1 LWKVYTKEDGN
12 VFWNTEL
19 GKGRPGW
26 HIECSVMSTKY
37 LGKHFDIHTGGIDL
51 VFPHHTNEIAQSEA
65 ANGCKFVNYWIHNE
79 FLLVDGKK
87 MSKSLGNFYTLR
99 DILARYDATVIRYLL
114 MSVHYRQQLNFTFE
128 GLEAVK
134 QAVEKLKDFVRNLK
148 NAKDKNEPLVNK
160 FVKEARK
167 EFEEAMDDDLNVSEA
182 LSVIF
187 KFIHDINKLTMS
199 KKNAKEVLG
208 LIKEFDKVLGLNL
221 TETGERFSRDILEL
235 IKKRDKARKIKNWKE
250 ADKFREELL
259 KKGVKVSDIG
269 NKSIY
274 TRT

>member
-1 LWKVYTKEDGN
+1 
-12 VFWNTEL
+12 
-19 GKGRPGW
+19 
-26 HIECSVMSTKY
+26 
-37 LGKHFDIHTGGIDL
+37 
-51 VFPHHTNEIAQSEA
+51 
-65 ANGCKFVNYWIHNE
+65 
-79 FLLVDGKK
+79 
-87 MSKSLGNFYTLR
+87 
-99 DILARYDATVIRYLL
+99 
-114 MSVHYRQQLNFTFE
+114 
-128 GLEAVK
+128 
-134 QAVEKLKDFVRNLK
+134 
-148 NAKDKNEPLVNK
+148 
-160 FVKEARK
+160 
-167 EFEEAMDDDLNVSEA
+167 MDDDLNVSEA